1 MHCDAPIRLA
11 LKDQIMIASIERCP
25 QSYARIAG
33 ILYLAII
40 LLGMFGELY
49 VRGTLVV
56 AGDAAATSAAI
67 SASPFLWRAGISGDL
82 LMHIFDVPVI
92 VVLYYLLRPVS
103 RSLALFATLINV
115 VQTCVLVANKMTLLI
130 PLMLLENS
138 SYLAAFTSEQLHAL
152 SYLSIKAHGY
162 GFGIG
167 LIFFGVAC
175 LVRGYL
181 IFKTG
186 YLPKIL
192 GVLMA
197 IAGLSY
203 LVNSFALLL
212 APSLASALFPG
223 VLIPALV
230 GELSL
235 TLWLIFKGVNM
246 ERWRQRVA
254 T

>member
-1 MHCDAPIRLA
+1 VNSPVE
-11 LKDQIMIASIERCP
+11 KEYGQTMIASIERSP
-25 QSYARIAG
+25 QRYARIAG

-56 AGDAAATSAAI
+56 SGDAAATSAAI
-67 SASPFLWRAGISGDL
+67 AASPLLWRAGIAGDL

-92 VVLYYLLRPVS
+92 VVLYFLLRPVS
-103 RSLALFATLINV
+103 RSLALFATLINL
-115 VQTCVLVANKMTLLI
+115 VQTAVLVANKMNLLV
-130 PLMLLENS
+130 PLFLLENS
-138 SYLAAFTSEQLHAL
+138 MYLTAFSPVQLHAL
-152 SYLSIKAHGY
+152 SYLAIKAHGY

-167 LIFFGVAC
+167 LIFFGIAC

-203 LVNSFALLL
+203 LVNSFVLLL
-212 APSLASALFPG
+212 APSLADAIFPG
-223 VLIPALV
+223 VLIPAFV
-230 GELSL
+230 GELLL
-235 TLWLIFKGVNM
+235 TLWLIFKGVNL
-246 ERWRQRVA
+246 ERWRVRA

>member
-1 MHCDAPIRLA
+1 
-11 LKDQIMIASIERCP
+11 MIASIERSP
-25 QSYARIAG
+25 QRYVRIAG
-33 ILYLAII
+33 IMYLAII

-56 AGDAAATSAAI
+56 SGDAAATTAAI
-67 SASPFLWRAGISGDL
+67 LASPLLWRTGIAGDL

-92 VVLYYLLRPVS
+92 AVLYYLLRPVS

-115 VQTCVLVANKMTLLI
+115 VQTAVLVANKMTLLI
-130 PLMLLENS
+130 PLFLLES
-138 SYLAAFTSEQLHAL
+138 PRYLMAFSPEQVHALVYLAIS
-152 SYLSIKAHGY
+152 AHGY
-162 GFGIG
+162 GFGVG
-167 LIFFGVAC
+167 LIFFGVGC

-212 APSLASALFPG
+212 APSFAAAIFPG
-223 VLIPALV
+223 VLIPAFV

-235 TLWLIFKGVNM
+235 TLWLIFKGVSM
-246 ERWRQRVA
+246 EQWQLRTRRPA
-254 T
+254 GS

>member
-1 MHCDAPIRLA
+1 
-11 LKDQIMIASIERCP
+11 MIASIERCP
-25 QSYARIAG
+25 QRYARVAG

-40 LLGMFGELY
+40 LLGTFGELY

-56 AGDAAATSAAI
+56 SGDTAATSAAI
-67 SASPFLWRAGISGDL
+67 AASPLIWRAGIAGDL
-82 LMHIFDVPVI
+82 LMHVFDVPVI

-103 RSLALFATLINV
+103 RSLALFATLINL
-115 VQTCVLVANKMTLLI
+115 VQTAVLVANKMNLLV
-130 PLMLLENS
+130 PLLLLENS
-138 SYLAAFTSEQLHAL
+138 SYLAAFSSEQLYAL
-152 SYLSIKAHGY
+152 SSLAIKAHGY

-181 IFKTG
+181 IFKSG
-186 YLPKIL
+186 FLPKAL

-203 LVNSFALLL
+203 LINSFALLL
-212 APSLASALFPG
+212 APSFATAIFPG
-223 VLIPALV
+223 ILMPAFV

-235 TLWLIFKGVNM
+235 TLWLIVKGVNV
-246 ERWRQRVA
+246 EQWQRSLQRA
-254 T
+254 AAS